1 MAVRK
6 KSTTE
11 PIIGDLPI
19 ETPVAQETSKTAM
32 LESLKMQSAGQIN
45 NLFDRL
51 INEVNALEE
60 LKKKTKEELERQ
72 KRAQQQREEQENL
85 TLVLAQRKKQAEF
98 DEKLDREK
106 RVATEEQN
114 QKEEKLRLQKE
125 ILDKKEQELQ
135 DFKTQ
140 IESFPQ
146 KLAKAV
152 EETKKQTAAELK
164 KDFDSDKKLL
174 LQRYEADGQLL
185 NQQVTHLLNQNKQ
198 ADKEIQS
205 LKEEK
210 RLAVEQVKDLA
221 VAVVR
226 GKEKDL
232 APVTVQ

>member
-1 MAVRK
+1 M
-6 KSTTE
+6 
-11 PIIGDLPI
+11 
-19 ETPVAQETSKTAM
+19 VA
-32 LESLKMQSAGQIN
+32 
-45 NLFDRL
+45 
-51 INEVNALEE
+51 
-60 LKKKTKEELERQ
+60 
-72 KRAQQQREEQENL
+72 
-85 TLVLAQRKKQAEF
+85 
-98 DEKLDREK
+98 KLDKEK
-106 RVATEEQN
+106 HAAAEEQN
-114 QKEEKLRLQKE
+114 QKEGKLRLQKE

-146 KLAKAV
+146 KLAKAI
-152 EETKKQTAAELK
+152 EETKKQISAELK

-174 LQRYEADGQLL
+174 LQKHDADSQLL

-198 ADKEIQS
+198 SDKEIQS

-232 APVTVQ
+232 VTTIV